1 MSYEKSASLLLWMF
15 CFFRQCLGFAQ
26 HAVKGELQ
34 MLKQGNL

>member
-1 MSYEKSASLLLWMF
+1 MSYEKSAEF
-15 CFFRQCLGFAQ
+15 VIVDVAFLGSVSVFAQ